1 MTTPAQAAR
10 RGGGLWQ
17 WSVFGAMLSGAGLP
31 IYLHAPKFY
40 GDSYGVS
47 LATLGGVLAALRL
60 IDVVQDPFLG
70 WLAGAMRRH
79 TGAMVAGAAALMAV
93 AMLALFAVAPPI
105 APVLWFA
112 LTLTLLFTAF
122 SYLTIVFYAAGIGR
136 AGTLGE
142 GGHLTLA
149 GWRETGG
156 LIGVCA
162 AAVAPTLLVQV
173 MPDPLTGFAVGFA
186 ALTAVAV
193 VLMRHE
199 WPYGGDAAEGARLP
213 SLAAFGLP
221 FRDAQARRLLLVAL
235 FNGAPVAVTSTLF
248 LYFVESRL
256 AAPGYE
262 GIFLLL
268 FFLAAAMSSL
278 VWSRVAQ
285 TYGAKRVL
293 LVAMALSIASF
304 AFAATLGAGDLA
316 PFAGICLVS
325 GAALGA
331 DLTLLPAMFAR
342 RLAALQ
348 TKGGEAVAF
357 GLWSFVSKI
366 SLALAAGT
374 LLPVL
379 DAAGFRSGAG
389 NTDAALQTLTLLYA
403 LVPCAL
409 KLVAMAVL
417 ATTPVVDTPGTE
429 PS

>member
-1 MTTPAQAAR
+1 MTTPAQTAR
-10 RGGGLWQ
+10 RGAGLWQ

-93 AMLALFAVAPPI
+93 AMLALFAVPPPI

-162 AAVAPTLLVQV
+162 AAVAPTLLMQV

-199 WPYGGDAAEGARLP
+199 WRYGGDAAEGARMP

-316 PFAGICLVS
+316 LFAGICLVS

-357 GLWSFVSKI
+357 GLWSFVSKL